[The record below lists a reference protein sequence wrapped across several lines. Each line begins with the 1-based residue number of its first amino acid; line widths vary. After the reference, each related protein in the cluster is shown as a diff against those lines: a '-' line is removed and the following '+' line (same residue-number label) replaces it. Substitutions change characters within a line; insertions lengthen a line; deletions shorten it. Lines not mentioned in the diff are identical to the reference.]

1 MKKHTV
7 FFGVLLLIVSAVS
20 SLAQTQDQQATI
32 RVSGADSMFYR
43 VKLLGKLFQKI
54 HPLVNIDVSQ
64 GGTMDSG
71 IRAVINGEA
80 DVALAS
86 CSVNEGEDKLAVSK
100 GVKLVERLIGYG
112 GITIIANVSAGVERL
127 TLDEVKKIFEGQ
139 ITNWK
144 EVRGTDTPIKVIRT
158 DETHPGTLA
167 FLQRDFMKA
176 PFIAQATVVSSFP
189 GVVATVADSP
199 GSIGYARIRE
209 ITESP
214 VVRNNPRV
222 KVISLGRSQ
231 SAVPVYPSRETVL
244 DHSYPLLRPYFIYY
258 STTAKTPA
266 VQFADFLVKKGWGTQ
281 DL

>member
-71 IRAVINGEA
+71 VRAVINGEA
-80 DVALAS
+80 DMAMAS

-112 GITIIANVSAGVERL
+112 GITIIANASAGVERL
-127 TLDEVKKIFEGQ
+127 TLDEVKKIFQGQ

-144 EVRGTDTPIKVIRT
+144 QVGGADTPIKVIRT

-167 FLQRDFMKA
+167 FLQRDFMKT

-209 ITESP
+209 ITESL
-214 VVRNNPRV
+214 VVRNNPRI

-231 SAVPVYPSRETVL
+231 SALPVYPSRETVS

-258 STTAKTPA
+258 STTAKTPT

>member
-7 FFGVLLLIVSAVS
+7 FFGVLLFIVSAVS

-80 DVALAS
+80 DMAMAS
-86 CSVNEGEDKLAVSK
+86 CSVTEGEDKLAVSK

-112 GITIIANVSAGVERL
+112 GITIIANASAGVERL
-127 TLDEVKKIFEGQ
+127 TLDEVKKIFQGQ

-144 EVRGTDTPIKVIRT
+144 QVGGADTPIKVIRT

-189 GVVATVADSP
+189 GLVATVADSP

-214 VVRNNPRV
+214 VVRNNPRI

-231 SAVPVYPSRETVL
+231 SALPVYPSRETVS

-258 STTAKTPA
+258 STTAKTPT
-266 VQFADFLVKKGWGTQ
+266 VQFADFLVKKGWGSQ